1 MTNPVKPESFAA
13 LNELADHVYET
24 ARSKGFHDEPV
35 PMAVSISNLHS
46 ETSELWE
53 SFRNGT
59 LEKPCDKAEK
69 MKALGLEPLTCQEE
83 EIADIII
90 RALDT
95 AKERGIDAGRAVRI
109 KDAYNQSR
117 PHRNG
122 GKAA

>member
-1 MTNPVKPESFAA
+1 MNEAQPSAFGA

-35 PMAVSISNLHS
+35 PMAVSTANLHS
-46 ETSELWE
+46 EVSELWE

-59 LEKPCDKAEK
+59 LNRNCDKSEK
-69 MKALGLEPLTCQEE
+69 MKALGLEPLTCLEE
-83 EIADIII
+83 ELADIVI

-95 AKERGIDAGRAVRI
+95 ARENGVDIGKAVRV
-109 KDAYNQSR
+109 KDAYNAKR
-117 PHRNG
+117 EFRNG